1 MTQHTCAIIKP
12 DAVRD
17 GNIGNILAE
26 IVKNDMQIRD
36 LFMIELT
43 TDQAGQFYA
52 VHAGKSFFDP
62 LIEFTTSGK
71 MIVMT
76 LVGDDVVARWRKLIG
91 VTDPAK
97 AEENFKLAM
106 TGAPAKGEGYLGLG
120 RMALRKKQNE
130 EAVTLLAKAAQL
142 LPKDDEPW
150 YFLGIAQLNSGLMA
164 DAEDSLQKSLKI
176 FPRSAR
182 ALSGLVVVPIPAL
195 AAG

>member
-97 AEENFKLAM
+97 AAPNTLRAKYGRGTPNNALHGSDSPASADLEISFLKQCQRDNLPESTWKW
-106 TGAPAKGEGYLGLG
+106 PAK
-120 RMALRKKQNE
+120 
-130 EAVTLLAKAAQL
+130 
-142 LPKDDEPW
+142 
-150 YFLGIAQLNSGLMA
+150 
-164 DAEDSLQKSLKI
+164 
-176 FPRSAR
+176 
-182 ALSGLVVVPIPAL
+182 
-195 AAG
+195 